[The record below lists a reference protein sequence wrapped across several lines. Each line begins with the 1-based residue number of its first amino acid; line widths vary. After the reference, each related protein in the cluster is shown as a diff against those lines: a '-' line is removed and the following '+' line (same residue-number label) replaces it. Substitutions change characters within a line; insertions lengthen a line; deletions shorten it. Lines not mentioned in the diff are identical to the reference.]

1 MARSCAGFYE
11 CWLLCR
17 HISRCVNSRT
27 LRCRFHFALYA
38 QVLFVFSHVL
48 LLNLLQYIC
57 RKESLLPDH
66 NCKGKTQ
73 KNLILCWSHLFSAGM
88 LDWRGQIPVM
98 DTLHLTLTM
107 NTPPAL
113 PPVQS
118 LQQYLGTADQS

>member
-66 NCKGKTQ
+66 NCKVKTQ
-73 KNLILCWSHLFSAGM
+73 ESWEAWG
-88 LDWRGQIPVM
+88 WRRPRGWRKGVG
-98 DTLHLTLTM
+98 
-107 NTPPAL
+107 
-113 PPVQS
+113 S
-118 LQQYLGTADQS
+118 